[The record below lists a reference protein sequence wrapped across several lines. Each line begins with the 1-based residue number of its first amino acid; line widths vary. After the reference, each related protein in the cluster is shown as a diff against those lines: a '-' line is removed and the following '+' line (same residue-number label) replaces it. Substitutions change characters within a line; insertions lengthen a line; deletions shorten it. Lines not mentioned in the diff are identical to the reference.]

1 MFQVVYG
8 KKAYQIFLSL
18 KMLGESATDIKS
30 QQKNGQEK
38 CLIFKTFTDI
48 IFYMAVRLLLTM
60 YICDKE
66 NSLVFKNIL
75 DLPAFK

>member
-30 QQKNGQEK
+30 QQKKWAGK
-38 CLIFKTFTDI
+38 MFDI
-48 IFYMAVRLLLTM
+48 
-60 YICDKE
+60 
-66 NSLVFKNIL
+66 
-75 DLPAFK
+75 

>member
-1 MFQVVYG
+1 MFQVVYR

-60 YICDKE
+60 YICDKQRE
-66 NSLVFKNIL
+66 FISF
-75 DLPAFK
+75 